1 MTSICCRIPAL
12 RHSWCALLRYF
23 GTLLRMIRLLPVGT
37 THADNIPV
45 ISERVWSG
53 HMTVKWISCTDNHM
67 STCQTSQLPP
77 IGVTMAR
84 LVLLLES
91 YFSYSINYP
100 PIVQDKKKTKYKI
113 LVSFISPSFG
123 WWCQKSQ
130 TILWLACVI
139 VLDRLHIRISLV
151 KTTRFGIFKQNT
163 HHSSLSNSIKF

>member
-84 LVLLLES
+84 WSFCWNHIFLTL
-91 YFSYSINYP
+91 SIILP
-100 PIVQDKKKTKYKI
+100 SFKIKKKTKYKI